1 MNMCRCN
8 CPIRRYVA
16 NGRGIGL
23 KVVTLVGL
31 LIGLI
36 IAVSG
41 PVIFLRTL
49 NIDGSLDSFINSL
62 PIVKIENGKIVD
74 PIYDNEVWI
83 IPDSAGDTKN
93 DIKVI
98 ANTKIDDIDV
108 IPSDVGA
115 YITARTIYLSDGN
128 QMRVFRLPEGINT
141 VITHEVMRS
150 TVNKMIWGAGIIL
163 GFFIFVSGIL
173 GFLVGYIPLLIV
185 GLIIG
190 RKISADTWGRAFAWP
205 WVIVWGIGVLGGM
218 FGWFFLSLPYI
229 FLVSLLL
236 AWIIGVVASNQST
249 SCPLNAWKKDLSEQ
263 PTDTNEDTVLS
274 ENVNSVEDIDAE
286 MQPQSTAPKANTP
299 KKAIVKPKNIPVQR
313 KKRKK

>member
-41 PVIFLRTL
+41 PVIFLKTL

-83 IPDSAGDTKN
+83 IPDSAGDTQN

-98 ANTKIDDIDV
+98 ANTKIDDVDV
-108 IPSDVGA
+108 IPSDVSA

-128 QMRVFRLPEGINT
+128 QMRVFRLPEGTNT
-141 VITHEVMRS
+141 VITHDVLRS
-150 TVNKMIWGAGIIL
+150 AVNKMIWGAGMIL

-218 FGWFFLSLPYI
+218 FGWFFLSLPYM

-236 AWIIGVVASNQST
+236 AWIIGIVAFNQSV
-249 SCPLNAWKKDLSEQ
+249 SCPLNAGVTCLSGQ
-263 PTDTNEDTVLS
+263 APDSNEGETFSNNL
-274 ENVNSVEDIDAE
+274 NPVEDAKI
-286 MQPQSTAPKANTP
+286 QPQSASPKGTAS
-299 KKAIVKPKNIPVQR
+299 KKAVVKPKNIPVQR
-313 KKRKK
+313 KKKKK